1 MYQLDVQS
9 EEIMMIE
16 GMTIVT
22 TTEITEEMNQ
32 MEMEEV
38 IIEIREE

>member
-1 MYQLDVQS
+1 
-9 EEIMMIE
+9 MIE

-32 MEMEEV
+32 MEMEEI
-38 IIEIREE
+38 IIEMREE